1 MEANPGPTFRCDMM
15 WTLEASSA
23 LRTDFTG
30 KQETSGVQQ
39 LINKNTCIF
48 IYIDILN
55 KGKGV
60 ID

>member
-1 MEANPGPTFRCDMM
+1 M
-15 WTLEASSA
+15 WYDDARS

-39 LINKNTCIF
+39 LILWNEIKNTF
-48 IYIDILN
+48 IYTGILN

-60 ID
+60 IDWGVILML